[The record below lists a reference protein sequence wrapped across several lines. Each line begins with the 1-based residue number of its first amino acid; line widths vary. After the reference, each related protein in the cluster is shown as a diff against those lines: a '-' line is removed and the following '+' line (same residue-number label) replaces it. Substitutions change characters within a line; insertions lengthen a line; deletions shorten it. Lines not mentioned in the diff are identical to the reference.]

1 MNANSL
7 DSDLDHVINHTRDFW
22 EELRGERVFITGGTG
37 FFGCWL
43 LESFL
48 RANARL
54 KLDSRATVLTRSPE
68 AFIAKTP
75 HLALAD
81 NVTLLEGDIRTFSFP
96 VEAFSHILHVA
107 TETSPQ
113 REKVNPLKLFDAN
126 IEGTQ
131 RILEFADTCRAQ
143 KLLFTSSGAVYG
155 KQPSEMTHIS
165 EDYLGAPIT
174 TEPGTAY
181 GQSKRAAEFL
191 CAAQAQDTGGLQVKI
206 ARCFAFVGPWLPLDS
221 NFAIGNFIRDALH
234 GGPIEINGD
243 GTPYRSFLY
252 AADLAI
258 WLWTIFF
265 RGQSCH
271 PYNVGSE
278 DDLSIAELAREVA
291 RVVSPDVTIQIAKQ
305 PLPNQPVERY
315 VPMTQRAKTDLGLE
329 VIIKLPDAIRRTVN
343 WYTSS

>member
-1 MNANSL
+1 MHANSL
-7 DSDLDHVINHTRDFW
+7 ASDLDHIVNHTRDLW
-22 EELRGERVFITGGTG
+22 EELRGERIFITGGTG

-48 RANARL
+48 WANQRL
-54 KLDSRATVLTRSPE
+54 KLDSQVTVLTRSPA

-81 NVTLLEGDIRTFSFP
+81 GVTLLEGDIRAFP
-96 VEAFSHILHVA
+96 FPTKVFSHILHVA
-107 TETSPQ
+107 TETSP
-113 REKVNPLKLFDAN
+113 RHEKVDPLKLFDAN

-191 CAAQAQDTGGLQVKI
+191 CAAHAQATGLQVKI
-206 ARCFAFVGPWLPLDS
+206 ARCFAFVGPWLPLDE
-221 NFAIGNFIRDALH
+221 NFAIGNFIRDAMR
-234 GGPIEINGD
+234 GGPIKINGD

-252 AADLAI
+252 AADLTI
-258 WLWTIFF
+258 WLWTILF

-278 DDLSIAELAREVA
+278 DDLSIAELAQAVT
-291 RVVSPDVTIQIAKQ
+291 RVVSPNATIQIAKQ
-305 PLPNQPVERY
+305 PLTNQPVERY
-315 VPMTQRAKTDLGLE
+315 VPMTRRAKTDLGLE
-329 VIIKLPDAIRRTVN
+329 VIIKLPDAIQRTAN